1 MYAETI
7 KIAEMGEFTFI
18 YTVSLGGEENFTLM
32 LPSSDYKGIKI
43 VDYDRHKAM
52 IILQKSDKKDDPLI
66 VFNVDFSNPEVFSI
80 KVKQIER
87 AEDLFSMGWGIAKEF
102 MIGTSETKK
111 EEVKEEREKKG
122 EGDSLER

>member
-1 MYAETI
+1 MYAESI

-32 LPSSDYKGIKI
+32 LPSADYKGIKI
-43 VDYDRHKAM
+43 VDYDKHKAM
-52 IILQKSDKKDDPLI
+52 IILQKSDRKDDPLI

-87 AEDLFSMGWGIAKEF
+87 AEELFTMGWGIAKDL
-102 MIGTSETKK
+102 MIGSSETKK
-111 EEVKEEREKKG
+111 EEVIKEGETKG
-122 EGDSLER
+122 EGQGEER